1 MAVVTLAE
9 AQAELAEW
17 LAASKQ
23 VARSQSYS
31 FAGRTLTRA
40 DAAEIRTQIQYWSG
54 QVSLLQSEVSGVAQP
69 RVSYARWS

>member
-1 MAVVTLAE
+1 MSVITLSEAE
-9 AQAELAEW
+9 AALAEW
-17 LAASKQ
+17 QAANLQ

-54 QVSLLQSEVSGVAQP
+54 QVALLRSASSGIAQP
-69 RVSYARWS
+69 RVSYARWT